1 MISPNGKSEP
11 LHYVVEYPDRYEIL
25 IDVPLAD
32 ERTLSVGLYKKVVK
46 VQVKLRETLRI
57 NDVEIREYVKILKLP
72 DDVEEEYEVKIY
84 RVEGPIIVL
93 IFPKI
98 GKP

>member
-1 MISPNGKSEP
+1 MISPNGKAEP
-11 LHYVVEYPDRYEIL
+11 LHYVIEYPDRYEIL

-32 ERTLSVGLYKKVVK
+32 EKTLTVGMYKKVVK
-46 VQVKLRETLRI
+46 VSVKLKETIRLEEG
-57 NDVEIREYVKILKLP
+57 EIREYVKILKIP
-72 DDVEEEYEVKIY
+72 EDAEEEYEV
-84 RVEGPIIVL
+84 RVHKVDGPIVVL